1 MLDKNKEFMRAK
13 AQEVLNKKMPIQK
26 DLSPEESKSLLYE
39 LQVHQIELEMQNDE
53 LRKVEIEL
61 RDSKKHY
68 FDLYNI
74 TPLGYFTLDEK
85 DIIVEANLTLSKMLG
100 VTRNSLI
107 KQPFKNFIMSEDQ
120 DIYYLYRKKDF
131 DSDEP
136 QECELRMKRTDGTSF
151 WANIS
156 STVVKNSDKTMTLNS
171 VLSDISRRKRMEEE
185 LREQERVMMIETRQN
200 ASRETLMMLA
210 HQWQQPLSIIGM
222 ATDNLRAKLE
232 LEGKVEIEELNEC
245 ISQVSTIVQELSQAI
260 DDFKNLFTPDMP
272 KELTT
277 MSDILEGTVKV
288 MCELFWK
295 NDIRLEMQNN
305 VKSTLHTYK
314 NQLIQVLI
322 SILENAKEA
331 FLVKEI
337 KDGLIHITANKI
349 DRQITINICDN
360 AGGIN
365 ESMMKKMGHLFISS
379 KERHNGVG
387 LGLYS
392 SQTIIEKYFNGT
404 ITWKNEKDGACFTI
418 VINLEDE
425 RYIA

>member
-1 MLDKNKEFMRAK
+1 
-13 AQEVLNKKMPIQK
+13 
-26 DLSPEESKSLLYE
+26 
-39 LQVHQIELEMQNDE
+39 
-53 LRKVEIEL
+53 
-61 RDSKKHY
+61 
-68 FDLYNI
+68 
-74 TPLGYFTLDEK
+74 
-85 DIIVEANLTLSKMLG
+85 
-100 VTRNSLI
+100 
-107 KQPFKNFIMSEDQ
+107 
-120 DIYYLYRKKDF
+120 
-131 DSDEP
+131 
-136 QECELRMKRTDGTSF
+136 
-151 WANIS
+151 
-156 STVVKNSDKTMTLNS
+156 
-171 VLSDISRRKRMEEE
+171 
-185 LREQERVMMIETRQN
+185 
-200 ASRETLMMLA
+200 MMLA

-365 ESMMKKMGHLFISS
+365 ESMMKKWVIFYLKQRKTQRCRIG
-379 KERHNGVG
+379 
-387 LGLYS
+387 
-392 SQTIIEKYFNGT
+392 
-404 ITWKNEKDGACFTI
+404 I
-418 VINLEDE
+418 V
-425 RYIA
+425 